1 MRVWHSCYWP
11 KFIFCSA
18 FLSTELP
25 HYKLWSTTCDKANR
39 VPRICFADEVRDLL
53 EVLFGIDNHW
63 LWLVQLYW
71 REHCVE
77 IRHPVHHRDQS
88 LQRSTREKRNA
99 MKELEITRE
108 SSSTNTPPFCH
119 FLISQIEACVD
130 IFRSTLEAFRCDGS
144 HLLWDCAVFLP
155 LLQLRGCNSVS
166 LAAILVGHSLHANNS
181 TQSVYQCNLIPRTL
195 RHLCATTP
203 RSHQHFFVPPLWCH
217 LTTKNTIHLKRANDV
232 AWCSMFLSETSA
244 PSWESLYTGS
254 MYVQE
259 ATQGCFRLK
268 TARVVFLHEHK
279 AWIGL
284 NCTGAWWLS
293 FPLWNPRTV
302 MRIHQRHQNIQLM
315 QWRVLSG

>member
-1 MRVWHSCYWP
+1 MRVWHSRYWP

-18 FLSTELP
+18 FLSTKLP

-130 IFRSTLEAFRCDGS
+130 IFRFTLESIQMRRRSPPVRLCSLFAVVTIAWVQQRFACS
-144 HLLWDCAVFLP
+144 HLSRP
-155 LLQLRGCNSVS
+155 L
-166 LAAILVGHSLHANNS
+166 
-181 TQSVYQCNLIPRTL
+181 
-195 RHLCATTP
+195 AT
-203 RSHQHFFVPPLWCH
+203 C
-217 LTTKNTIHLKRANDV
+217 K
-232 AWCSMFLSETSA
+232 
-244 PSWESLYTGS
+244 
-254 MYVQE
+254 
-259 ATQGCFRLK
+259 
-268 TARVVFLHEHK
+268 
-279 AWIGL
+279 
-284 NCTGAWWLS
+284 
-293 FPLWNPRTV
+293 
-302 MRIHQRHQNIQLM
+302 
-315 QWRVLSG
+315 